1 MRPFRVIDVTGPV
14 HPVEAPCPEC
24 VAGYPVPCPRVI
36 GGAVQATGFDAL
48 GRAAESG
55 WTEEH
60 CPGIVHAE
68 IGPTGAIELRC
79 AACGVM
85 P

>member
-1 MRPFRVIDVTGPV
+1 MRPFRVIDSFGPV
-14 HPVEAPCPEC
+14 HPVEGPCPEC
-24 VAGYPVPCPRVI
+24 VAGYPIPCPRVT
-36 GGAVQATGFDAL
+36 GAAVQSRQFDGV
-48 GRAAESG
+48 GRATDAG
-55 WTEEH
+55 WTEDH

-68 IGPTGAIELRC
+68 LGPTGALELRC

>member
-14 HPVEAPCPEC
+14 HTVEAPCPDC
-24 VAGYPVPCPRVI
+24 VPGYPVPCPRII
-36 GGAVQATGFDAL
+36 GGAVQPTGFDVA
-48 GRAAESG
+48 GRAVDSE
-55 WTEEH
+55 WTEQT

-68 IGPTGAIELRC
+68 IGPTGALELRC